1 MQNINIKNSQEAVSA
16 YTKNIGTYEQKQGMS
31 STGTLD
37 AFEAVEQVQY
47 DRSSKVK
54 TNAQT
59 VMDNFKEYQKDQ
71 QEKTKEEQQQE
82 IDDEKQAREDAK
94 EIARSLT
101 TEEIKQLRRMGVDVA
116 TASLSD
122 IEGIVN
128 AMREASHKDEVANIF
143 AQAKVEK
150 GDVSGL
156 VFTSTGPKIA
166 GTDVNLNV
174 ENKDILYLL
183 KNRQPLTQETL
194 YKAHYSG
201 QQDATGTGQTWK
213 EQSGSEQPGQTW
225 KESTNANPVGQA
237 WEELP
242 ETIQMQCRH
251 IIQQAGIP
259 VDDKSMGG
267 ASLMLANDIP
277 VTTDSMRAYMALQA
291 QNGKSITAL
300 PTMDQIEETQADA
313 IGKMAGKLCEDVAS
327 LTEKDVVLA
336 IRENRPLTIAAMLA
350 ARQSVTGAA
359 GTAHETTDAGAA
371 GAAHETAD
379 ASLSQSASG
388 RLLQTPDSE
397 NPMTQQSLR
406 EITARRQLE
415 EIRLNM
421 TQNAAVRMLKQDI
434 NIDTRDLAQ
443 VVAKLR
449 NVETQMTKEL
459 FARNGVAASEENVAL
474 YKEVQSDLQTIGT
487 APAAKLGLMVR
498 EDTRLPDGFAGGYAA
513 GGYGSLRMI
522 SVHGLAELVSTDAT
536 VTGGESVTAD
546 TTVTETIRRPADF
559 AAMEREYDALGTSPR
574 ADMGDSIRKAF
585 ANVDAILQD
594 MHLPADAEHTRAVR
608 ILGYNSIAITE
619 ENLQQV
625 IQYDREVN
633 DLLTACRPNTVLS
646 MIRDGI
652 NPLDLSVEELNQTLR
667 DRNYQ
672 PGVKETDDFAA
683 FLRDV
688 EQRGEISKDERSGYI
703 GIYRVLKKLEKS
715 GDREAGYL
723 FANGSRLTVRNLI
736 TAMRSRK
743 AAGID
748 VSVDEAFGMQ
758 DTLEVRGNRM
768 DAQIEAAFLASPD
781 QAAVPDGAE
790 KNPWQEIAEETALAE
805 TEAFLREQKITESA
819 QNIQAADIILHG
831 GRTPENADI
840 YSLFAQVMKN
850 LHVEDHATEDAVD
863 EETGAMAKSLAGEEI
878 PLPFEPDNLLEQLGR
893 GEDLSLTYADLQQR
907 LVEQMY
913 TQAETGRAEM
923 DFHNLKLVQA
933 GFRILGTMAKQQRYQ
948 LPVSTERGTR
958 LVNLTLQAG
967 ADGKGTVDIKLP
979 SRRFGVMTAMVH
991 VDAEGQWNVTIH
1003 ADATDGNLALQSQRG
1018 MLDAMLTDS
1027 PYAGA
1032 RISIGQQGRQADAGY
1047 VNGQSRQ
1054 TEAGNVN
1061 GQSRQTE
1068 AEPAQGQKVETRKLC
1083 EAAVFF
1089 VKAMTKL
1096 SDI

>member
-37 AFEAVEQVQY
+37 TFEAVEQVQY
-47 DRSSKVK
+47 ERGSKVK

-128 AMREASHKDEVANIF
+128 SMREASHKEEMANIF

-277 VTTDSMRAYMALQA
+277 VTTDSMRAYMALEA

-313 IGKMAGKLCEDVAS
+313 IGEMAGKLCEDVAS
-327 LTEKDVVLA
+327 LTENDVVLA

-350 ARQSVTGAA
+350 ARQNMTGAA
-359 GTAHETTDAGAA
+359 GTAHETT
-371 GAAHETAD
+371 D

-406 EITARRQLE
+406 EIAARRQLE
-415 EIRLNM
+415 EIRLTM

-487 APAAKLGLMVR
+487 APAAKLGLLVR
-498 EDTRLPDGFAGGYAA
+498 EDTQLPGGFASGRMA

-536 VTGGESVTAD
+536 MAGGESIAID
-546 TTVTETIRRPADF
+546 TTVTGSESVAADATVTEMIRRPADF

-574 ADMGDSIRKAF
+574 ADMGDSIHKAF

-633 DLLTACRPNTVLS
+633 DLLTACRPNVVLS

-667 DRNYQ
+667 NRNYQ

-736 TAMRSRK
+736 TAIRSRK

-758 DTLEVRGNRM
+758 DTLDVRGSRM
-768 DAQIEAAFLASPD
+768 DAQIEAAFRSSPD
-781 QAAVPDGAE
+781 VVE
-790 KNPWQEIAEETALAE
+790 KNPWQEIAEGTALDEA
-805 TEAFLREQKITESA
+805 EAFLQAQKITESA

-831 GRTPENADI
+831 GYTPETADI

-850 LHVEDHATEDAVD
+850 MHVEDHTTEDAID
-863 EETGAMAKSLAGEEI
+863 EETGAMAESLAGEEI

-893 GEDLSLTYADLQQR
+893 GEDLSLTYADLQQQ

-913 TQAETGRAEM
+913 IQAETGRTEM
-923 DFHNLKLVQA
+923 DFQNLKLVQA

-948 LPVSTERGTR
+948 LPVSTESGTR

-967 ADGKGTVDIKLP
+967 TDGKGTVDIKLP
-979 SRRFGVMTAMVH
+979 SKRFGMMTAMVY

-1003 ADATDGNLALQSQRG
+1003 ADATDGNPALQSQSG

-1032 RISIGQQGRQADAGY
+1032 RISIGQ
-1047 VNGQSRQ
+1047 SRQ
-1054 TEAGNVN
+1054 TDAGNVN
-1061 GQSRQTE
+1061 GQNRKMD
-1068 AEPAQGQKVETRKLC
+1068 AGRAQGQNVETRKLC

-1089 VKAMTKL
+1089 VKVMTKL